1 MTFFDTHFHLP
12 GILAKGIAIDQLGHP
27 EGMDIGCE
35 PGDIAHRSPLL
46 ANFPGLF
53 HSVAA
58 GPWCASQEMDLDG
71 IVSRIEQDALSS
83 GAHFIGEIGLDYHWN
98 YGGEG
103 DMERLFEAQLELA
116 RSLDLPV
123 VIHNRDADEQ
133 TIRTLSRHHVPRRG
147 IIHCFSSDMA
157 AAQAFLELGYHISFA
172 GNVTYRSNVKLVE
185 ALKTVP
191 LDRLLLETDSPY
203 LAPVPVRGRVNTP
216 LNISYT
222 YEFVAAVKGVDVE
235 SLDATVRENFYSIIR

>member
-58 GPWCASQEMDLDG
+58 GP
-71 IVSRIEQDALSS
+71 
-83 GAHFIGEIGLDYHWN
+83 
-98 YGGEG
+98 
-103 DMERLFEAQLELA
+103 
-116 RSLDLPV
+116 
-123 VIHNRDADEQ
+123 
-133 TIRTLSRHHVPRRG
+133 HHVPRGG

>member
-1 MTFFDTHFHLP
+1 M
-12 GILAKGIAIDQLGHP
+12 
-27 EGMDIGCE
+27 
-35 PGDIAHRSPLL
+35 
-46 ANFPGLF
+46 
-53 HSVAA
+53 
-58 GPWCASQEMDLDG
+58 SQEA
-71 IVSRIEQDALSS
+71 ESS
-83 GAHFIGEIGLDYHWN
+83 TASHPTWP
-98 YGGEG
+98 
-103 DMERLFEAQLELA
+103 RL
-116 RSLDLPV
+116 
-123 VIHNRDADEQ
+123 
-133 TIRTLSRHHVPRRG
+133 RHSSNSAITYPLRG
-147 IIHCFSSDMA
+147 TSHT
-157 AAQAFLELGYHISFA
+157 QAFLELGYHISFA

>member
-1 MTFFDTHFHLP
+1 
-12 GILAKGIAIDQLGHP
+12 
-27 EGMDIGCE
+27 
-35 PGDIAHRSPLL
+35 
-46 ANFPGLF
+46 
-53 HSVAA
+53 
-58 GPWCASQEMDLDG
+58 
-71 IVSRIEQDALSS
+71 
-83 GAHFIGEIGLDYHWN
+83 
-98 YGGEG
+98 
-103 DMERLFEAQLELA
+103 
-116 RSLDLPV
+116 
-123 VIHNRDADEQ
+123 
-133 TIRTLSRHHVPRRG
+133 
-147 IIHCFSSDMA
+147 MA
-157 AAQAFLELGYHISFA
+157 TAQAFLELGYHISFA